1 MRRCRRPASCRHIR
15 ERAASRETNPLA
27 EKEIATIHQ
36 DGFSSSTITVIMRPS
51 TTMPPRRFDCA
62 GLRSSYIVQDQ
73 PENAIMPD
81 TITVAD
87 VNDRF
92 AEVLAEVEA
101 GKEFV
106 VTREGVPVAR
116 IVPERLPDGRRRLTP
131 EQKQALADSIARLR
145 QGWPLG
151 IKRFDRNELY
161 DEILGITNPKDD

>member
-1 MRRCRRPASCRHIR
+1 VRRCRRPASFRHIR

-27 EKEIATIHQ
+27 EKEIATI
-36 DGFSSSTITVIMRPS
+36 GFSSSTITVIMRPS
-51 TTMPPRRFDCA
+51 TTMPTRRFDCSE
-62 GLRSSYIVQDQ
+62 LRSSYIVQDQ

-145 QGWPLG
+145 QGWPLA
-151 IKRFDRNELY
+151 RDQALR
-161 DEILGITNPKDD
+161 PQ